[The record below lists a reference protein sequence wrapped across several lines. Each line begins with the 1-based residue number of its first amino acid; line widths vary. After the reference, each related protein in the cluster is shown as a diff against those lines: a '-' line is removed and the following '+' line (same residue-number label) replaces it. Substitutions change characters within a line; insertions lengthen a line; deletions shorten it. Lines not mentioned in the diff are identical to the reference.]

1 MNWNKNNS
9 LTKQPV
15 EAAEV
20 PEQAVIRVGHRNRY
34 NQKDNFFLPFSL
46 DQNLWGFCQCHFKG
60 FVSWLYPFEESLH
73 SIRLFQ
79 HANLFLV
86 PAAATPVRM

>member
-9 LTKQPV
+9 VTKQPV

-34 NQKDNFFLPFSL
+34 NQKDNFFSAILFTSE
-46 DQNLWGFCQCHFKG
+46 
-60 FVSWLYPFEESLH
+60 FVG
-73 SIRLFQ
+73 LF
-79 HANLFLV
+79 V
-86 PAAATPVRM
+86 DATSKAL